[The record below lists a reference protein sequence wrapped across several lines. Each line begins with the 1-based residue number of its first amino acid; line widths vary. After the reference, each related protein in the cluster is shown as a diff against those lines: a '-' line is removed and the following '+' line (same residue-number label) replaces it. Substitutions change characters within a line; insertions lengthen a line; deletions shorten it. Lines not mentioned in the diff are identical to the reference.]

1 MRSKEDSMR
10 RLLLSLMPVNLIPA
24 NMMHELGT
32 GRALENACRERD
44 EVARTMA
51 LVDALAGRLQPATL
65 VAELV
70 EERAA
75 A

>member
-1 MRSKEDSMR
+1 MR
-10 RLLLSLMPVNLIPA
+10 RLLLSLMPVNL
-24 NMMHELGT
+24 MHELGT
-32 GRALENACRERD
+32 GRALENACRDRD

-51 LVDALAGRLQPATL
+51 MVDALAGRLRPAAL
-65 VAELV
+65 VEALV

>member
-10 RLLLSLMPVNLIPA
+10 RLLLSLMPVNL
-24 NMMHELGT
+24 MHELGT

-51 LVDALAGRLQPATL
+51 IVDALAGRLEPATM

-70 EERAA
+70 EQRAA

>member
-1 MRSKEDSMR
+1 MR
-10 RLLLSLMPVNLIPA
+10 RLLLSLMPVNL
-24 NMMHELGT
+24 MHELGT

-51 LVDALAGRLQPATL
+51 IVDALAGRLEPATMVL
-65 VAELV
+65 ELV
-70 EERAA
+70 DERAA

>member
-1 MRSKEDSMR
+1 MR
-10 RLLLSLMPVNLIPA
+10 RLLLSLMPVNL
-24 NMMHELGT
+24 MHELGT

-51 LVDALAGRLQPATL
+51 IVDALAGRLRPAAL
-65 VAELV
+65 VEALV

>member
-1 MRSKEDSMR
+1 MR
-10 RLLLSLMPVNLIPA
+10 RLLLSLMPVNLI
-24 NMMHELGT
+24 HELGT

-51 LVDALAGRLQPATL
+51 IVDALAGRLQPATL
-65 VAELV
+65 VEELVEERV

>member
-1 MRSKEDSMR
+1 MR
-10 RLLLSLMPVNLIPA
+10 RLLLSLMPVNLI
-24 NMMHELGT
+24 HELGT
-32 GRALENACRERD
+32 GRALENACSERD

-51 LVDALAGRLQPATL
+51 IVDALAGRLQPATL
-65 VAELV
+65 VEELVDELVEERV

>member
-1 MRSKEDSMR
+1 MR
-10 RLLLSLMPVNLIPA
+10 RLLLSLMPVNL
-24 NMMHELGT
+24 MHELGT

-51 LVDALAGRLQPATL
+51 IVDALAGRLEPATM

-70 EERAA
+70 DERAA

>member
-1 MRSKEDSMR
+1 MR
-10 RLLLSLMPVNLIPA
+10 RLLLRLIPVNL
-24 NMMHELGT
+24 MHELGT
-32 GRALENACRERD
+32 GRALENACLERD

-51 LVDALAGRLQPATL
+51 IVDALAGRLQPATL

>member
-1 MRSKEDSMR
+1 MR
-10 RLLLSLMPVNLIPA
+10 RLLLGLMPVNLL
-24 NMMHELGT
+24 HELGT

-51 LVDALAGRLQPATL
+51 IVDALAGRLEPATM

-70 EERAA
+70 EQRAA

>member
-1 MRSKEDSMR
+1 MR
-10 RLLLSLMPVNLIPA
+10 RLLLSLMPVNL
-24 NMMHELGT
+24 MHQLGS
-32 GRALENACRERD
+32 GRALENACSERD

-51 LVDALAGRLQPATL
+51 IVDALAGRLLPTAL